1 LPIGRCRPEPLP
13 GDDPPASPVI
23 RRVPLDSTD
32 EGPDVVNLDISVAP
46 EIAQLMSAGSPRPGR
61 PAPDG
66 LSGPGRRGAAG
77 SPATLGDLAR
87 RLRLITAAPERWR
100 SLVRFDP
107 DRAVRVAIPADG
119 PGEAW
124 LLIVPPHSGWTDG
137 DGECGCEVVTVVAG
151 EVTEQAIDDCGVATR
166 PLLPGTTRV
175 HGRGQLH
182 QVINRSD
189 GYAVSVHARA
199 VARAD

>member
-1 LPIGRCRPEPLP
+1 
-13 GDDPPASPVI
+13 
-23 RRVPLDSTD
+23 LDSTD
-32 EGPDVVNLDISVAP
+32 EGLDVVNLDISVAP
-46 EIAQLMSAGSPRPGR
+46 EIAQLMSTGSPRLGGPG
-61 PAPDG
+61 PDG
-66 LSGPGRRGAAG
+66 PSGSARHGADG
-77 SPATLGDLAR
+77 GPATIGDLAR
-87 RLRLITAAPERWR
+87 QLRLITAAPERWW

-107 DRAVRVAIPADG
+107 DRAVRVAIPTDG

-124 LLIVPPHSGWTDG
+124 LLIIPPHSGWTGD

-166 PLLPGTTRV
+166 PLLPGRTRV
-175 HGRGQLH
+175 HGSGQLH

-199 VARAD
+199 MARAD